1 MAPGRSCTRNKMQ
14 ECSSEMNL
22 RPRLQTL
29 VYRTEQSI
37 AWEFLGEMETDD
49 SGLSLSAYFRVL
61 RPEYRRLRQSP
72 GPALRSFRLHLLHT
86 MTCIRV
92 FISSS
97 FCEPERTGILRL
109 TGAQHAAYVHP
120 SSKTTLYTESLAPVR
135 QFMARYFIK
144 GLRA

>member
-22 RPRLQTL
+22 RSRLQTL
-29 VYRTEQSI
+29 VYRTEHS
-37 AWEFLGEMETDD
+37 LGVPRRDGDRRFGSSE
-49 SGLSLSAYFRVL
+49 SAYFRVL

-109 TGAQHAAYVHP
+109 TGAQHAAYVHL
-120 SSKTTLYTESLAPVR
+120 SSKTSLYTESLAPVR
-135 QFMARYFIK
+135 QIMARYFIK